1 MVMVFL
7 WYLSCYG
14 NGISL
19 VSQVKDKVSLGRTAL
34 LVMGVTD
41 VCLEHIT
48 ETENDLR
55 KLMTFLLDLCWEFL
69 AQSLDVSMVTRYLT
83 RAAEVA
89 PNVCNKIQIIS
100 CNYFI

>member
-1 MVMVFL
+1 M
-7 WYLSCYG
+7 
-14 NGISL
+14 I
-19 VSQVKDKVSLGRTAL
+19 SQVKDKVFLGRTAL

-41 VCLEHIT
+41 VCLEHVT
-48 ETENDLR
+48 ETGNDLR

-100 CNYFI
+100 CNCFI